1 MDNFNFYSP
10 TEFVF
15 GKDREN
21 ECGELV
27 KKYGGTKVLIHYGG
41 GSAVRSGLIDRVKAS
56 LDAAG
61 IAHVELG
68 GVKPNPRD
76 TLIYKGIEMVRANG
90 VDFILAVGGGSTIDS
105 SKGIAVGAL
114 YDGDF
119 WDFYAKKLPVTKAL
133 PIGVVQTI
141 AAAGSEGSGDSV
153 VTKEDGMLKR
163 DIGSDVIRPKF
174 AVQNPALLC
183 TLPAYQTACGITDI
197 MAHVFERYFTN
208 TLEVETTD
216 RLCEALLI
224 TMLKE
229 GPRVMA
235 DSANY
240 QARANIM
247 WAGTVAHNGLVGCGR
262 SQDWNSHAI
271 EHELSG
277 LYDCAHGAG
286 LAVIMP
292 AWMEYVVDH
301 NVMRFAQMATR
312 VFGCQMNF
320 ENPKATALE
329 GIRAFRRFL
338 HSIGMPINFAELGAK
353 EEDIPKL
360 VEKLNPGDGWG
371 FVPLKAKDV
380 TAIYTIAAQ
389 ATLESFWNH
398 FRYEKKRSPSGS
410 ASCNMFSNY
419 RRAMSPLATSLSRSL
434 LWALLT
440 SSSVSVRSMAW

>member
-15 GKDREN
+15 GMNREN

-61 IAHVELG
+61 VPHVELG
-68 GVKPNPRD
+68 GVKPNPHD
-76 TLIYKGIEMVRANG
+76 SLVYKGIEIVRQNG
-90 VDFILAVGGGSTIDS
+90 IDFILAVGGGSTIDS
-105 SKGIAVGAL
+105 SKAIAMGVP
-114 YDGDF
+114 YKGDF
-119 WDFYAKKLPVTKAL
+119 WDFYEGKASATSAL

-153 VTKEDGMLKR
+153 VTKEEGMLKR
-163 DIGSDVIRPKF
+163 GASSEHIRPKF

-183 TLPAYQTACGITDI
+183 SLPAYQTACGITDI

-208 TLEVETTD
+208 TLEVEITD
-216 RLCEALLI
+216 RLCEAVLL
-224 TMLKE
+224 TMVKE
-229 GPRVMA
+229 GPRAIA
-235 DSANY
+235 DPANY
-240 QARANIM
+240 QVRANIM
-247 WAGTVAHNGLVGCGR
+247 WAGTVAHNGVVGCGR

-271 EHELSG
+271 EHELSA

-292 AWMEYVVDH
+292 SWMEYVVDH

-312 VFGCQMNF
+312 VFGCEMNF
-320 ENPKATALE
+320 ENSKATALE
-329 GIRAFRRFL
+329 GIKAFRRFL

-353 EEDIPKL
+353 EEDIPKM

-380 TAIYTIAAQ
+380 TEIYKIAAH
-389 ATLESFWNH
+389 AT
-398 FRYEKKRSPSGS
+398 
-410 ASCNMFSNY
+410 
-419 RRAMSPLATSLSRSL
+419 
-434 LWALLT
+434 
-440 SSSVSVRSMAW
+440 V